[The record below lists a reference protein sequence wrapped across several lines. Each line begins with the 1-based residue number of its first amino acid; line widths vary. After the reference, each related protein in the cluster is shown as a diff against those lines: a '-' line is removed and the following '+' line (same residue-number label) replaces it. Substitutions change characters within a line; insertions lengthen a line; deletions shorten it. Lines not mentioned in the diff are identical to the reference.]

1 MPRAPRRDARGETAS
16 APSVDDGATRDG
28 ARTASRDE
36 AKEVEPVAD
45 RADDDGLP
53 GHAVQRG
60 ANAKERADECYGYAD
75 AMAFAQKERERERS
89 RRRRAN
95 QSSAARERERARS
108 QRRRDALSEEARRA
122 LAEKKV
128 RKRMVERQ
136 ERNHNTA
143 AAVLASR
150 LDDERAATNARAAN
164 AE

>member
-60 ANAKERADECYGYAD
+60 AKAKERADEYYGYAD
-75 AMAFAQKERERERS
+75 ALAFAQKERCLLYTS
-89 RRRRAN
+89 P
-95 QSSAARERERARS
+95 SP
-108 QRRRDALSEEARRA
+108 RD
-122 LAEKKV
+122 
-128 RKRMVERQ
+128 
-136 ERNHNTA
+136 
-143 AAVLASR
+143 
-150 LDDERAATNARAAN
+150 
-164 AE
+164 